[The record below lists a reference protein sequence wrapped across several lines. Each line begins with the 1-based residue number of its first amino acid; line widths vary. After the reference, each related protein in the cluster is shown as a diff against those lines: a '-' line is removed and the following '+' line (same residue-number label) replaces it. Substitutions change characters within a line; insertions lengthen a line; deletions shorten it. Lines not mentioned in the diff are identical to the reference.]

1 MKSFADV
8 FKNLRQSRHM
18 TQEELAS
25 ALNLSRSRVS
35 MYEVGAR
42 SPDFEVLELIADYFN
57 VDMDYLLGRS
67 DKTTTL
73 QAPATTSLS
82 REEDKL
88 LSLFGN
94 LNDSGKKMALSQ
106 VEVLTN
112 MDQYRK

>member
-8 FKNLRQSRHM
+8 FKNLRQSHRM

-42 SPDFEVLELIADYFN
+42 CPDFEVLELIADYFN

-73 QAPATTSLS
+73 QAPAAALS
-82 REEDKL
+82 RDENKL
-88 LSLFGN
+88 LSLYRD

-112 MDQYRK
+112 MDQYNK